1 MQEFMTKIQ
10 SKVQITLIKIRLS
23 KLELKTVHLKKR
35 ISKLV
40 I

>member
-10 SKVQITLIKIRLS
+10 IKAQITLIKIRLS
-23 KLELKTVHLKKR
+23 KLELKTVRLKRR
-35 ISKLV
+35 INKLV